1 MGRLLIAV
9 SPEQR
14 LFQSG
19 TRPYHSCSKLR
30 YTIRAHFM
38 SHVEGASQK
47 ALESVLKVTGACFNV
62 LQCIWHRIIRR
73 RVVVTALLPWWGNS
87 D

>member
-1 MGRLLIAV
+1 MGRFLIAV

-14 LFQSG
+14 LTQPG
-19 TRPYHSCSKLR
+19 PRPHHSFRKLQF
-30 YTIRAHFM
+30 TIRAHLM

-47 ALESVLKVTGACFNV
+47 ALESVLEVTSACFNI
-62 LQCIWHRIIRR
+62 LQCIWHRFIRR
-73 RVVVTALLPWWGNS
+73 PVVVTGLLPWWGNS